1 MIEEHPW
8 KLFPKNNPI
17 KKLIIGS
24 FPPNKMVFKNGEIV
38 KYEDGIKKVLDRKTV
53 RFDFFYGSKE
63 NRFWDLFIKSLN
75 ININLE
81 NVEELKDWIKNNNWG
96 LVDIVLKTSRKKD
109 SPTDGDL
116 IPIEWNIKLIEKII
130 LENDIQS
137 IYFTSSWVKK
147 HFNKKINENC
157 HIKINKYLLISPSP
171 LGLMRIPND
180 IINIYPKNINEKN
193 SDYRER
199 YYSLVLNN

>member
-38 KYEDGIKKVLDRKTV
+38 RYEDGIEKVIDRNTI
-53 RFDFFYGSKE
+53 RFDFFYGSKQ
-63 NRFWDLFIKSLN
+63 NRFWDLFVKSLN

-96 LVDIVLKTSRKKD
+96 LVDILLKTSRKKD

-116 IPIEWNIKLIEKII
+116 IPIEWNFKKIEKII

-147 HFNKKINENC
+147 HFIKKINENC

-180 IINIYPKNINEKN
+180 IINRYPKNINEKN

-199 YYSLVLNN
+199 YYSLVLGN

>member
-1 MIEEHPW
+1 
-8 KLFPKNNPI
+8 
-17 KKLIIGS
+17 
-24 FPPNKMVFKNGEIV
+24 MVFKNGEIV
-38 KYEDGIKKVLDRKTV
+38 KYEDGIKKVIDRKTV
-53 RFDFFYGSKE
+53 RFDFFYGSKQ

>member
-24 FPPNKMVFKNGEIV
+24 FPPNKMVFKNGGIV
-38 KYEDGIKKVLDRKTV
+38 KYEDGLKKVIDRNTV
-53 RFDFFYGSKE
+53 RFDFFYGSKQ

>member
-53 RFDFFYGSKE
+53 RFDFFYGSKQ

>member
-38 KYEDGIKKVLDRKTV
+38 KYEDGIKKVIDRNTV
-53 RFDFFYGSKE
+53 RFDFFYGSKQ

-116 IPIEWNIKLIEKII
+116 IPTEWNIKLIEKII

>member
-38 KYEDGIKKVLDRKTV
+38 KYEDGIKKVIDRKTV
-53 RFDFFYGSKE
+53 RFDFFYGSKQ

>member
-38 KYEDGIKKVLDRKTV
+38 KYEDGIKKVIDRKTV
-53 RFDFFYGSKE
+53 RFDFFYGSKQ
-63 NRFWDLFIKSLN
+63 NRFWDLFMKSLN